1 MNYYP
6 IFLDLRGRP
15 CLVVGGGKIGSRKV
29 EGLLAAGAIVTVISP
44 QVTEIIERFARS
56 GKLRHLRRRYREGDL
71 KGYFLA
77 FAATGVAEVNVLM
90 ACEASH
96 EGVLLNVVDRRIL
109 CGFISPARVQRGEL
123 SIAISTGGQCPGF
136 AKRLRQ
142 KLEILIGREYGA
154 ALAAAGTARQV
165 MLQDLSAGENLR
177 KRGVRKILQS
187 AFKNLDQLDG

>member
-77 FAATGVAEVNVLM
+77 FAATGAAEVDVLM
-90 ACEASH
+90 ACEAGQ

-109 CGFISPARVQRGEL
+109 CGFISPAMVQRAL

-136 AKRLRQ
+136 PKRLRQ
-142 KLEILIGREYGA
+142 KLENLLGREYGA

-177 KRGVRKILQS
+177 KRRVRKILQS